1 MAEVS
6 SEATLSV
13 DVQGESGL
21 QRLANALQKIKR
33 DSGTAGTRPQAV
45 SPTQSARQSQSLAVS
60 IAERVGSAIGATLR
74 APFDALKASG
84 QVLGRSMLSLSGT
97 FGRLAG
103 GTSVVSTGIVS
114 VGAAIIGLVAP
125 LINLVGGFHVLRTA
139 FEWAQTAAEQQI
151 KVAGRARRFM
161 PQAIGA
167 GVEAAEEEMRGRM
180 VTATALFGNA
190 ADSMQEQ
197 LTRRMSDY
205 RLGKGLRGEKDIFAR
220 WGITPE
226 GIERYEKLTG
236 SRVDLTTWLRLF
248 VLKREDLE
256 RRLGEAK
263 TPAERNL
270 IIRKLKALS
279 DDTTKIFGQ
288 NFSDMMSAMTDRDLA
303 KLQGNLKAALPLGHV
318 ENYTRKA
325 VDFFIA
331 LESLKAT
338 FSAITL
344 GVGGDVQPAITSFL
358 NELNRKLLDVKEGGQ
373 GLGRSFRELA
383 SAMAEKTWQTLRDI
397 MADLTPKKVNDW
409 IAIVKSWQ
417 PKETA
422 ETVKNLIGGVVAFG
436 RAIGRI
442 VTLLEGLFG
451 RGETEAAPGAAP
463 AAGAPAAASGA
474 PAQPPPVAA
483 PGPPAPVPS
492 GAASGAVS
500 GAPAS
505 GAAPAAGAG
514 PAAAP
519 IPSVPSAVP
528 PTAPSVPS
536 QQSNLEAVK
545 AAAAGRAAVSAS
557 VQRGP
562 GGDTLVL
569 RSTAQAATGAAPGAS
584 GLGATGGAQAPFGA
598 QASPGRATGL
608 PVPYGLPPGLGMP
621 GEPGAPGYQPGGL
634 FAPAPEL
641 AGFGFS
647 ALTSQDGAAFGAAAA
662 QSLKDGLDGASVGG
676 PAPTSYG
683 VAPRAAPKPTGGDTA
698 SES

>member
-1 MAEVS
+1 MAEVT
-6 SEATLSV
+6 SEATLTV
-13 DVQGESGL
+13 DVQGEAGL
-21 QRLANALQKIKR
+21 QRLSAALRKIKQ

-103 GTSVVSTGIVS
+103 STSVVSIGIVS
-114 VGAAIIGLVAP
+114 VGAAIVGIAAP
-125 LINLVGGFHVLRTA
+125 LINLVAGFHVLRTA
-139 FEWAQTAAEQQI
+139 FEWAQTAAEEQI

-161 PQAIGA
+161 PQAIGE
-167 GVEAAEEEMRGRM
+167 GVQAAEEEIRARM

-226 GIERYEKLTG
+226 GLQRYEKLTN

-248 VLKREDLE
+248 VIKREDLE
-256 RRLGEAK
+256 TRLGKAK

-270 IIRKLKALS
+270 LIRKLKALS

-303 KLQGNLKAALPLGHV
+303 KLQGNLNAALPLGEV
-318 ENYTRKA
+318 KNYTRA
-325 VDFFIA
+325 SVDFFIA

-358 NELNRKLLDVKEGGQ
+358 NEMNRKLLDVDRGGQ

-383 SAMAEKTWQTLRDI
+383 SAMATKTWETLRDV
-397 MADLTPKKVNDW
+397 MADLTPKKVSDW

-422 ETVKNLIGGVVAFG
+422 ETVKNLIGGVIAFG
-436 RAIGRI
+436 KVVGRI

-451 RGETEAAPGAAP
+451 QDEAAPAPGAP
-463 AAGAPAAASGA
+463 AASAPAAASGA
-474 PAQPPPVAA
+474 PSAPPPVAA

-500 GAPAS
+500 GAPAA
-505 GAAPAAGAG
+505 GAAP
-514 PAAAP
+514 PAPTAP
-519 IPSVPSAVP
+519 APPMPTMPSAVP
-528 PTAPSVPS
+528 SFAPSAPS
-536 QQSNLEAVK
+536 QQSNLETVK
-545 AAAAGRAAVSAS
+545 AAAAGRAAVSAD

-562 GGDTLVL
+562 AGDTLVL
-569 RSTAQAATGAAPGAS
+569 RSTAQTATGAASGAFGS
-584 GLGATGGAQAPFGA
+584 GATGGAPAPFGA
-598 QASPGRATGL
+598 STGL
-608 PVPYGLPPGLGMP
+608 GGPFGGAAPFGPMPGLP
-621 GEPGAPGYQPGGL
+621 GEPGAPGYKPGGL
-634 FAPAPEL
+634 FAPPPEL

-647 ALTSQDGAAFGAAAA
+647 ALTSQDGAAFGTAAA